1 MMNIFAP
8 IAFPL
13 VDSLNKPFG
22 FFAARLRPSQSVM
35 APCLT
40 GFTVTCL
47 LLSGCAGTKPLA
59 YSGIASAPHMRAD
72 AGSDRL
78 PYTYATPVNWRD
90 YSRILIEPVVVYH
103 RPDAQFGKIPEQG
116 KLALARYMEEQ
127 FTEKLS
133 PPFELTETAKPRTLR
148 LRLTLTGA
156 KPTMPVAGS
165 FLRIDIAGGPYN
177 MVQAIR
183 GKEGSLTG
191 SVFYAVEIYDAS
203 TNRLLAA
210 HIVKQYPAALN
221 MKATSGALTAAKT
234 GIRKDA
240 EELAKE
246 LNGRAPSQAFV
257 GGNADAAEND
267 EAPEA
272 IYDPQSLPQ
281 PGRQPRRGARDAAA
295 DPSDADGGRPTVY
308 PIFKKGEYD
317 HCRQRGGK

>member
-8 IAFPL
+8 IASPL
-13 VDSLNKPFG
+13 IDGLNKPFG
-22 FFAARLRPSQSVM
+22 FFASRLRPSQSFM
-35 APCLT
+35 APCLM

-59 YSGIASAPHMRAD
+59 YSGIASAPHMRSD

-78 PYTYATPVNWRD
+78 PFTYTTPVNWRD

-103 RPDAQFGKIPEQG
+103 GPDAQFGKIPEQG
-116 KLALARYMEEQ
+116 KVALASYMQEQ

-165 FLRIDIAGGPYN
+165 FSRIDIAGGPYN

-221 MKATSGALTAAKT
+221 MKATFGALTAAKT
-234 GIRKDA
+234 GIRKGA

-246 LNGRAPSQAFV
+246 LNGQAPSQAFAS
-257 GGNADAAEND
+257 GSADAAEID
-267 EAPEA
+267 DAPEA
-272 IYDPQSLPQ
+272 IYDPQSRPQ
-281 PGRQPRRGARDAAA
+281 PGRKPWRGAREAAA
-295 DPSDADGGRPTVY
+295 DPSDVDGEQPTVY
-308 PIFKKGEYD
+308 PICKKGEYD

>member
-1 MMNIFAP
+1 MTLSAP
-8 IAFPL
+8 IQTGL
-13 VDSLNKPFG
+13 TEVLHTSRGKIG
-22 FFAARLRPSQSVM
+22 SRLRSSQAFLV
-35 APCLT
+35 PCML

-47 LLSGCAGTKPLA
+47 LLSGCAGTKPIA
-59 YSGIASAPHMRAD
+59 YSGIASASHMRAD
-72 AGSDRL
+72 DTSDRL
-78 PYTYATPVNWRD
+78 PYTYTTPVNWRD
-90 YSRILIEPVVVYH
+90 YSQILIEPVTVYH
-103 RPDAQFGKIPEQG
+103 GPDAQFGKISEPG
-116 KLALARYMEEQ
+116 KVALAHYMQDQ

-133 PPFELTETAKPRTLR
+133 GPFALTQTPKSRTLR

-165 FLRIDIAGGPYN
+165 FSRIDIAGGPYN

-221 MKATSGALTAAKT
+221 VKATFGALTAAKT
-234 GIRKDA
+234 GIRKGA

-246 LNGRAPSQAFV
+246 LTGQGSTDSSANET
-257 GGNADAAEND
+257 ADAEGNGPG
-267 EAPEA
+267 EVPEA
-272 IYDPQSLPQ
+272 IYDPEAPQ
-281 PGRQPRRGARDAAA
+281 RGNAT
-295 DPSDADGGRPTVY
+295 PSETY
-308 PIFKKGEYD
+308 PICKKGEYD